1 MEKLI
6 EKFNKQMKPALQKEL
21 GKSNIFEVP
30 AIEKV
35 VISAGIGDFKEDDK
49 MVQKIVQEISKIAGQ
64 KARINLSRKAVS
76 SFKLRIG
83 QPVGVTVTLRRE
95 RMFDFIDRLISISLP
110 RVRDFR
116 GLPLSGFDKNGN
128 YSLGIKDYAIF
139 PEIKYE
145 DITQSFG
152 FQINI
157 KTTANNDKDAL
168 ALLKAL
174 GFPFEKR

>member
-6 EKFNKQMKPALQKEL
+6 EKFNKSIKPNLKKEL
-21 GKSNIFEVP
+21 EKDNISQVP
-30 AIEKV
+30 AVEKV

-49 MVQKIVQEISKIAGQ
+49 MVQKIVNEISRIAGQ
-64 KARINLSRKAVS
+64 RARINKSRKAVS
-76 SFKLRIG
+76 AFKLRIG

-95 RMFDFIDRLISISLP
+95 TMFDFIDRLINVALP

-157 KTTANNDKDAL
+157 KTTADNDKDAL

-174 GFPFEKR
+174 GFPFEKK